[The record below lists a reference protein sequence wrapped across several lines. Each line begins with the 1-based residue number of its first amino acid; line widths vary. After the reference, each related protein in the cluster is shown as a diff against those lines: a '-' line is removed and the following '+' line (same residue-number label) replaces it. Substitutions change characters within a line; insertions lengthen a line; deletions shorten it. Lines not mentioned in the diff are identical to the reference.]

1 MLMRAGLLDRL
12 EKDFRVFADAGSVL
26 IGVSGGPD
34 SMALL
39 RLALLWAEA
48 PGRPRIVAATVDH
61 GLRPD
66 SAAEAAQVANWCA
79 ALGVPHRVLCWEGE
93 KPAAR
98 IQERARDARYRL
110 LVDHTGVEGCDT
122 LFTAH
127 HMDDQAETVLI
138 RMARGSGVSGLAA
151 MRPVVLREGVR
162 HGRPLLGWRK
172 EELIRICAE
181 SGQPYFTDPSNANP
195 RYARTRLRT
204 LAPTLADA
212 GLDARVLSK
221 LADRAARADDAI
233 QSMAAK
239 LLDEVALAKAPSEI
253 RLDGARLLEAPA
265 EIAIRLLSSCIASV
279 GAAEH
284 RIRLERLERVAGELT
299 SALVSGA
306 PFARTLAGALIRL
319 KNGRIVTISPEPL
332 RRRGRVMVDGIS
344 RQSAQDRES

>member
-12 EKDFRVFADAGSVL
+12 EKDFRVFADAGS
-26 IGVSGGPD
+26 
-34 SMALL
+34 
-39 RLALLWAEA
+39 
-48 PGRPRIVAATVDH
+48 VDH

-239 LLDEVALAKAPSEI
+239 LLDEVALAKAFRNP
-253 RLDGARLLEAPA
+253 ARRRAPA
-265 EIAIRLLSSCIASV
+265 GSARRNRYSLALEL
-279 GAAEH
+279 H
-284 RIRLERLERVAGELT
+284 RQ
-299 SALVSGA
+299 
-306 PFARTLAGALIRL
+306 
-319 KNGRIVTISPEPL
+319 
-332 RRRGRVMVDGIS
+332 RRRG
-344 RQSAQDRES
+344 

>member
-1 MLMRAGLLDRL
+1 MRAGLLDRL

-204 LAPTLADA
+204 LAPTLAD
-212 GLDARVLSK
+212 GLAVSRVGELMLAFCRNSPTAPRAQMTRFSLWPRSFWMKLRWQRRLPKSGSTARACWKRPQKSLFACS
-221 LADRAARADDAI
+221 RAASPA
-233 QSMAAK
+233 S
-239 LLDEVALAKAPSEI
+239 
-253 RLDGARLLEAPA
+253 ARLN
-265 EIAIRLLSSCIASV
+265 IAFGSS
-279 GAAEH
+279 GW
-284 RIRLERLERVAGELT
+284 
-299 SALVSGA
+299 SALRAS
-306 PFARTLAGALIRL
+306 
-319 KNGRIVTISPEPL
+319 
-332 RRRGRVMVDGIS
+332 
-344 RQSAQDRES
+344 